1 MGRGRRDNDPP
12 PPPALRL
19 RLDKW
24 LVHARF
30 VKTRGRASDLAANGH
45 IRLNG
50 QRLTQGD
57 RPVRIGDVLTLALPG
72 LTRVVEVLDLGE
84 RRGPASEARL
94 LYRDLFPG
102 PAVPH
107 GDDEPDSD

>member
-1 MGRGRRDNDPP
+1 MARGRQDAEPAAPP
-12 PPPALRL
+12 SRL

-30 VKTRGRASDLAANGH
+30 VKTRGRAADLAADGH
-45 IRLNG
+45 VRLNG
-50 QRLTQGD
+50 QRLTEGD
-57 RPVRIGDVLTLALPG
+57 RPVRVGDVLTLALPG

-94 LYRDLFPG
+94 LYRDLSPPAASTSPETG
-102 PAVPH
+102 PKSA
-107 GDDEPDSD
+107 